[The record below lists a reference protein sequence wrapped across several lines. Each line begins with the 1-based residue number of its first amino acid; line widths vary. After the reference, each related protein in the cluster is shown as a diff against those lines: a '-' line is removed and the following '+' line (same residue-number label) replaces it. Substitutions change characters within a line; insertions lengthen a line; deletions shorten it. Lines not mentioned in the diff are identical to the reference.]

1 MQRVLMG
8 ARLARMSGSARRAAK
23 ERRQGVPVDR
33 EIVMTWLRLLLVM
46 LVAVPLAGCELVGDI
61 FQAGMAVGV
70 IMILAVIGLI
80 AFVVAKIKN

>member
-1 MQRVLMG
+1 
-8 ARLARMSGSARRAAK
+8 
-23 ERRQGVPVDR
+23 
-33 EIVMTWLRLLLVM
+33 MTWLRLLLV
-46 LVAVPLAGCELVGDI
+46 LVATLSLAACEMVGDI